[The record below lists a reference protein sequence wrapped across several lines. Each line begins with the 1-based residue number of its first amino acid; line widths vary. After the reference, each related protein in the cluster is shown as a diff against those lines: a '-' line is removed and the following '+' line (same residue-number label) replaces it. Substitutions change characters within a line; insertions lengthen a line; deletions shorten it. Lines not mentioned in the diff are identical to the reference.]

1 MTKSGEHQH
10 KLIAQGLCP
19 QCKRPK
25 DREGWYCSECQEK
38 HNIRRSEDIDFFIKH
53 GLCRVCGKNKS
64 QPNSTYCEE
73 CSQYMYEYNK
83 KRWEDNPE
91 YCREMKR
98 KSEKKRYEECK
109 ALGVCTRCRK
119 RKAEH
124 GKVKCRMCL
133 EEDRLRHRYAAK
145 VVKE

>member
-38 HNIRRSEDIDFFIKH
+38 HNKRRSEDIDFFIKH

-73 CSQYMYEYNK
+73 CSQYMYRNAM
-83 KRWEDNPE
+83 RNV
-91 YCREMKR
+91 R
-98 KSEKKRYEECK
+98 
-109 ALGVCTRCRK
+109 
-119 RKAEH
+119 H
-124 GKVKCRMCL
+124 L
-133 EEDRLRHRYAAK
+133 ESAPGAASVRLNMARLN
-145 VVKE
+145 VVYV